1 MNRKELDRAIANRL
15 GISLPAAKDYGDAW
29 FDIIIAELSTG
40 NPVKLIGFLDFSVRE
55 TSETFVHPITK
66 AIHRAKYRKAV
77 RTKIGKTFKS
87 RVNKIETKS
96 AEKTTAKVATKA
108 ASSTKTK
115 TASKK

>member
-15 GISLPAAKDYGDAW
+15 GISLLAAKEYGDVW
-29 FDIIIAELSTG
+29 FDVIISQLANG

-87 RVNKIETKS
+87 RVNKIENKEDGKNLNTK
-96 AEKTTAKVATKA
+96 VTKNI
-108 ASSTKTK
+108 TN
-115 TASKK
+115 SKNKETNKK